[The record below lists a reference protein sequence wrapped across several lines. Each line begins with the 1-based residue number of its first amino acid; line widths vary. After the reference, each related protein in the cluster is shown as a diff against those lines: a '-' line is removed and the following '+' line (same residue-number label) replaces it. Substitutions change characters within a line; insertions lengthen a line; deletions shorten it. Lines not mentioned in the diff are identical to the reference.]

1 MGAAT
6 ITNNLGLGRYRIKI
20 DSGEERRLALV
31 AAANDGL
38 ILIGPKI
45 TSAYEQVQLA
55 DALEA
60 QARENIKL
68 LIDALILEN
77 DPVAAELAQAVLAG
91 EQKKYAALVASN
103 QPVRQQLA
111 TLKNA
116 QADLIRQRDKWET
129 LQAITYKEAWC
140 TDYTI
145 DASTSGALAP
155 RATIDIPGDPTLT
168 LLAPGC
174 RSRRLGDGNISS
186 ARKAAALSNRAN
198 QLIRAE
204 QDLAD
209 INAQLTT
216 ARADETT
223 LKAETTA
230 AQAAYVATP
239 TEANYSV
246 FERKTAE
253 LAAKRHDI
261 ANLTL
266 SGQRVAVTVGRLNR
280 EIAYWTA
287 RPATE
292 VPDPGDGAFLERE
305 LISPAQAYFNAAI
318 FPGWQK
324 WMPTYRWGTASN
336 VNETANTM
344 DVTLGAATSSAQRL
358 NVNKESSLSNVPVV
372 YMTCHASAFEDGDRV
387 IVAFANQLFESPS
400 VIGFLDNPRECRAW
414 PTSVIMDLYF
424 ETLPGPS
431 PGTRQWANVIAW
443 YEEGPE
449 AGCSGANYNLAV
461 VPYTANIC
469 ESAFHLFRLERPAF
483 AVTADEAHFDLNVN
497 DGNFSTLWV
506 GNSSAWLYDTAINSN
521 RVPGGSSPANSI
533 GLDGSLAPNY
543 IRVVERTTSAFTQ
556 SITHASNFSS
566 APGECTYIQ
575 PSTTGA
581 WLHPGTNVAS
591 EQPPSDVTY
600 PLGEEARRAD
610 EFLNSMSAMPTSI
623 TVTRKRGG
631 RSPKTYVLDS
641 IGEDSTL
648 PFGGRRWRFDFR
660 REDA

>member
-1 MGAAT
+1 MGFAT
-6 ITNNLGLGRYRIKI
+6 ITANLGLGRYQVQI
-20 DSGEERRLALV
+20 DSGETRRTSLLAAVDAALV
-31 AAANDGL
+31 LVGEQ
-38 ILIGPKI
+38 I
-45 TSAYEQVQLA
+45 TAAYEQVQLA
-55 DALEA
+55 DAAEA
-60 QARENIKL
+60 AARENINS
-68 LIDALILEN
+68 LIDM
-77 DPVAAELAQAVLAG
+77 
-91 EQKKYAALVASN
+91 LVAESDPAAVGLARRVLEIQQKQYAQLVTSN
-103 QPVRQQLA
+103 QPVRQQHA
-111 TLKNA
+111 TLKNT
-116 QADLIRQRDKWET
+116 QADLTRQRIKWES
-129 LQAITYKEAWC
+129 LQTITSKEAWC

-145 DASTSGALAP
+145 DAGVSGTQ
-155 RATIDIPGDPTLT
+155 RATIDIPGDSTLT

-174 RSRRLGDGNISS
+174 RTLRRGDGTIST
-186 ARKAAALSNRAN
+186 ARKAAALSSRSTQLLRAGQN
-198 QLIRAE
+198 LVDVEARLAAAQVAE
-204 QDLAD
+204 LA
-209 INAQLTT
+209 L
-216 ARADETT
+216 RDEV
-223 LKAETTA
+223 AA
-230 AQAAYVATP
+230 AQATYVATP
-239 TEANYSV
+239 TDANYAL
-246 FERKTAE
+246 FENKTKE
-253 LAAKRHDI
+253 LAAKRHEI
-261 ANLTL
+261 ANLTV
-266 SGQRVAVTVGRLNR
+266 GKQVVTVTIGRLNQ

-287 RPATE
+287 RPASET
-292 VPDPGDGAFLERE
+292 PYPGDGAFLERD
-305 LISPAQAYFNAAI
+305 LLSPAQTYFNAAI

-344 DVTLGAATSSAQRL
+344 DVTLGSATSTAQRL

-387 IVAFANQLFESPS
+387 VVAFANQSFESPS

-461 VPYTANIC
+461 APYTANIC

-581 WLHPGTNVAS
+581 WLHPGTNIAV

-600 PLGEEARRAD
+600 PLGEEARQAD
-610 EFLNSMSAMPTSI
+610 EFLNFMSAMPTSI

>member
-1 MGAAT
+1 MGYAT
-6 ITNNLGLGRYRIKI
+6 ITNNLGEGRYRIKI
-20 DSGEERRLALV
+20 DSGETRRVALV
-31 AAANDGL
+31 AAANQALAEVGA
-38 ILIGPKI
+38 KI
-45 TSAYEQVQLA
+45 AASYSQVQLA
-55 DALEA
+55 DQLEA
-60 QARENIKL
+60 ESREAIN
-68 LIDALILEN
+68 ALINMLVLES
-77 DPVAAELAQAVLAG
+77 DPVAVGLAQKILAT
-91 EQKKYAALVASN
+91 EQTKYARLVASN
-103 QPVRQQLA
+103 QPVRQQYA
-111 TLKNA
+111 ALKNV
-116 QADLIRQRDKWET
+116 QADLIRQRSQWEA
-129 LQAITYKEAWC
+129 LQTITYKEAWC
-140 TDYTI
+140 TDYT
-145 DASTSGALAP
+145 TGAGGGSA
-155 RATIDIPGDPTLT
+155 RATIDIPGDTTLT

-174 RSRRLGDGNISS
+174 RAHRSGDGTISS
-186 ARKAAALSNRAN
+186 ARKAAALSSRAT
-198 QLIRAE
+198 QLIRAG
-204 QDLAD
+204 QNLAD
-209 INAQLTT
+209 VEARLTT
-216 ARADETT
+216 ARAAEATLRTET
-223 LKAETTA
+223 AD
-230 AQAAYVATP
+230 AQATYVATP
-239 TEANYSV
+239 TDANYV
-246 FERKTAE
+246 LFENKTKE
-253 LAAKRHDI
+253 LAAKRHEI
-261 ANLTL
+261 ANLTV
-266 SGQRVAVTVGRLNR
+266 GKQVVTVTIGRLNQ

-287 RPATE
+287 RPASET
-292 VPDPGDGAFLERE
+292 PYPGDGAFLERD
-305 LISPAQAYFNAAI
+305 LLSPAQTYFNAAI

-324 WMPTYRWGTASN
+324 WMPTYRWGTAAN
-336 VNETANTM
+336 VNETANMM
-344 DVTLGAATSSAQRL
+344 DVTLGSATSTAQRL

-387 IVAFANQLFESPS
+387 VVAFANQSFESPT

-443 YEEGPE
+443 HEEGPA

-506 GNSSAWLYDTAINSN
+506 GNSSTWLYDTAINSN
-521 RVPGGSSPANSI
+521 RVPSGSSPANSI

-581 WLHPGTNVAS
+581 WLHPGTNIAS

-600 PLGEEARRAD
+600 PLGEEARQAD
-610 EFLNSMSAMPTSI
+610 EFLNFMSAMPTSI